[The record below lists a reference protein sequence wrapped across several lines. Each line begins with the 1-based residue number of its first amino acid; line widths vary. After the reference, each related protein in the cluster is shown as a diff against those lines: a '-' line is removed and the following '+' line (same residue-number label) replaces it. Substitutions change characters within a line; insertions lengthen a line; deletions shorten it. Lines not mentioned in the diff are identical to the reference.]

1 MLLKLSFLLNGHEK
15 LIFKERI
22 TRLFQLSEMF
32 VVLNWF
38 FEDSITIFLFER
50 LDTIKKIK
58 IFVLG

>member
-1 MLLKLSFLLNGHEK
+1 MLLKLSVLLNGHKK